1 MCTDFVYLV
10 VFGNS
15 SNAIQEVID
24 TFTVVVVVERLCQ
37 EVADA
42 SAFAQLLAEF
52 VGGLLEKAAS
62 DHL

>member
-24 TFTVVVVVERLCQ
+24 TFTVVVVVERLGQ

-42 SAFAQLLAEF
+42 SAFAQLLA
-52 VGGLLEKAAS
+52 
-62 DHL
+62 